1 VRFSVS
7 SNEVAEAAEIP
18 ISGADLVMANHR
30 VIIYL
35 PRLLARWLGDEKGC

>member
-1 VRFSVS
+1 MRFSVS

-18 ISGADLVMANHR
+18 ISGADLVMADHR
-30 VIIYL
+30 VVICL